1 MRSPFFLLTT
11 VNMVNM
17 ASLQARNNRD
27 SPFLRLPPEIRNR
40 IYDLSL
46 GGGVIH
52 ISTRPCDKAH
62 GGSYSKDELYG
73 TANSSPSPPFVK
85 FVHVICD
92 GSVDAERNIWGNSQK
107 ASQAEVPSC
116 YAYYAR
122 HSQCTDLLKC
132 AQEKRV
138 THSLPMSLI
147 RVCRDIHRE
156 AALIPYSNNTFAL
169 GNIAELEL
177 FIKKSLL
184 VPQRAAIKTLQ
195 IYGHMALGPGQ
206 APKMLRGLQ
215 TLEVVSP
222 VLLKEDVGPR
232 ALSQIGNHYGPFQVS
247 SRGLETVWVNYPKN
261 IGEHCREQLWELA
274 NRWLHGN

>member
-1 MRSPFFLLTT
+1 
-11 VNMVNM
+11 M

-147 RVCRDIHRE
+147 R
-156 AALIPYSNNTFAL
+156 
-169 GNIAELEL
+169 
-177 FIKKSLL
+177 
-184 VPQRAAIKTLQ
+184 